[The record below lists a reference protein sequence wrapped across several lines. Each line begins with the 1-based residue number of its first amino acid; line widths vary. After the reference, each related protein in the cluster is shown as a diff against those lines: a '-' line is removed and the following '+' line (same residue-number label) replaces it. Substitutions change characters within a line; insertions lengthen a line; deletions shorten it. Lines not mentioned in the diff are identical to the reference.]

1 MDALR
6 SVRVVEKPR
15 VRPRSAKSRRGT
27 FCLRCGAPLPDDRT
41 KRRLYCNLNCGKM
54 YNTKGAVR

>member
-6 SVRVVEKPR
+6 PVPVVEKPR
-15 VRPRSAKSRRGT
+15 ARPRSAKSRRGK
-27 FCLRCGAPLPDDRT
+27 FCLRCGAPIDQFASS
-41 KRRLYCNLNCGKM
+41 RRLYCNLRCGKM